1 MRTVPFLTWVY
12 FIFYLLSRVS
22 LEGSSEY
29 RLNDKVVTYKNYNDA
44 LQRENILVQAKNFL
58 VFQGDV
64 EAIASQSPKDLT
76 KLIERISGS
85 LELAR
90 EYEEAKKAQ
99 DKATES
105 STFNFTKRRGIM
117 AEIKQ
122 FKEQKTEADKFEK
135 LLDERVR
142 ELYHLDPDV
151 QLTPQKDEMVVQR
164 MLWRLFNIESTIESN
179 TTAIEKK
186 SGELSGFRAELTK
199 HEDALLVAQQQQ
211 AKARGDMMKKEQ
223 AIKKQE
229 KALEAKVRTWLF

>member
-1 MRTVPFLTWVY
+1 VRTTGLYKKSVQFSNLDSSH
-12 FIFYLLSRVS
+12 IFVFCRVS

-29 RLNDKVVTYKNYNDA
+29 RLNNKVVTYKNYNDA

-90 EYEEAKKAQ
+90 EYDEAKKAQ

-135 LLDERVR
+135 LLDDRVR
-142 ELYHLDPDV
+142 GL
-151 QLTPQKDEMVVQR
+151 
-164 MLWRLFNIESTIESN
+164 
-179 TTAIEKK
+179 
-186 SGELSGFRAELTK
+186 LSPGFRRST
-199 HEDALLVAQQQQ
+199 DI
-211 AKARGDMMKKEQ
+211 
-223 AIKKQE
+223 IKG
-229 KALEAKVRTWLF
+229 

>member
-1 MRTVPFLTWVY
+1 M
-12 FIFYLLSRVS
+12 
-22 LEGSSEY
+22 EGSSEY
-29 RLNDKVVTYKNYNDA
+29 RLNNKVVTYKTYNDA

-90 EYEEAKKAQ
+90 EYEEAKKSQ

-105 STFNFTKRRGIM
+105 STFNFTRRRGIM

-135 LLDERVR
+135 LLDERVSTFICR
-142 ELYHLDPDV
+142 LYCEP
-151 QLTPQKDEMVVQR
+151 
-164 MLWRLFNIESTIESN
+164 TILM
-179 TTAIEKK
+179 A
-186 SGELSGFRAELTK
+186 A
-199 HEDALLVAQQQQ
+199 
-211 AKARGDMMKKEQ
+211 
-223 AIKKQE
+223 
-229 KALEAKVRTWLF
+229 

>member
-1 MRTVPFLTWVY
+1 MIFISTVLTFLTVA
-12 FIFYLLSRVS
+12 LCSVS

-29 RLNDKVVTYKNYNDA
+29 RLNNKVVTYKHYNDA

-85 LELAR
+85 LELAK
-90 EYEEAKKAQ
+90 EYEDAKKAQ

-135 LLDERVR
+135 LLDDRVGA
-142 ELYHLDPDV
+142 LS
-151 QLTPQKDEMVVQR
+151 T
-164 MLWRLFNIESTIESN
+164 RLC
-179 TTAIEKK
+179 
-186 SGELSGFRAELTK
+186 
-199 HEDALLVAQQQQ
+199 
-211 AKARGDMMKKEQ
+211 
-223 AIKKQE
+223 
-229 KALEAKVRTWLF
+229 

>member
-1 MRTVPFLTWVY
+1 
-12 FIFYLLSRVS
+12 

-29 RLNDKVVTYKNYNDA
+29 RLNNRVVTYKNYNDA

-85 LELAR
+85 LELAK

-135 LLDERVR
+135 LLDDRVR
-142 ELYHLDPDV
+142 
-151 QLTPQKDEMVVQR
+151 
-164 MLWRLFNIESTIESN
+164 
-179 TTAIEKK
+179 
-186 SGELSGFRAELTK
+186 
-199 HEDALLVAQQQQ
+199 LL
-211 AKARGDMMKKEQ
+211 
-223 AIKKQE
+223 
-229 KALEAKVRTWLF
+229 

>member
-1 MRTVPFLTWVY
+1 MFNSQSK
-12 FIFYLLSRVS
+12 IFTHFSVVCTS
-22 LEGSSEY
+22 VALEGSSEY
-29 RLNDKVVTYKNYNDA
+29 RLNNRVVTYKNYNDA

-85 LELAR
+85 LELAK

-135 LLDERVR
+135 LLDDRVR
-142 ELYHLDPDV
+142 
-151 QLTPQKDEMVVQR
+151 
-164 MLWRLFNIESTIESN
+164 
-179 TTAIEKK
+179 
-186 SGELSGFRAELTK
+186 
-199 HEDALLVAQQQQ
+199 LL
-211 AKARGDMMKKEQ
+211 
-223 AIKKQE
+223 
-229 KALEAKVRTWLF
+229 

>member
-1 MRTVPFLTWVY
+1 MC
-12 FIFYLLSRVS
+12 SVS

-29 RLNDKVVTYKNYNDA
+29 RLNNKVVTYKHYNDA

-85 LELAR
+85 LELAK
-90 EYEEAKKAQ
+90 EYEDAKKAQ

-135 LLDERVR
+135 LLDDRVGA
-142 ELYHLDPDV
+142 LS
-151 QLTPQKDEMVVQR
+151 T
-164 MLWRLFNIESTIESN
+164 RLC
-179 TTAIEKK
+179 
-186 SGELSGFRAELTK
+186 
-199 HEDALLVAQQQQ
+199 
-211 AKARGDMMKKEQ
+211 
-223 AIKKQE
+223 
-229 KALEAKVRTWLF
+229 

>member
-1 MRTVPFLTWVY
+1 MVPY
-12 FIFYLLSRVS
+12 
-22 LEGSSEY
+22 
-29 RLNDKVVTYKNYNDA
+29 KTYNA
-44 LQRENILVQAKNFL
+44 TLQSQNILVQAKNFL

-90 EYEEAKKAQ
+90 EYDEAKKLQ

-135 LLDERVR
+135 LLDKRVR
-142 ELYHLDPDV
+142 TLSIRLIARLTVYRIPSSSNACSGDYTTLNEL
-151 QLTPQKDEMVVQR
+151 LTRIRHQSKR
-164 MLWRLFNIESTIESN
+164 KTRLS
-179 TTAIEKK
+179 K
-186 SGELSGFRAELTK
+186 GYELN
-199 HEDALLVAQQQQ
+199 
-211 AKARGDMMKKEQ
+211 
-223 AIKKQE
+223 
-229 KALEAKVRTWLF
+229 